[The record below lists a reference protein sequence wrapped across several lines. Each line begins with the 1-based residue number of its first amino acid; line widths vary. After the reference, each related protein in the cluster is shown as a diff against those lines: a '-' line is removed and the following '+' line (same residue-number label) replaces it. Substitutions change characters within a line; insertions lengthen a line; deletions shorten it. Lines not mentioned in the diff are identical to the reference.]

1 MNAYQLV
8 MIFYESLVPAKDPA
22 AYQGWFDQAD
32 KLAQE
37 LQGFLPEEVQCRKVI
52 AGAVLLAFPE
62 QAMKKASV
70 LEKELKPVIE
80 KILGTAYTVRLYYS
94 NFLIPEQNLEDM
106 IRNAIAQYER
116 QNETRGALVA
126 MDLGAEIDREEEL
139 EESVDW
145 AEILA
150 RDVSVGRF
158 ESSRLLFLQIMTLFR
173 LRRWRY
179 LTHTFL
185 GLSMSALLIL
195 YGSLDRREAD
205 AIAERLTRAVIGPDW
220 QAYVLSELEKICN
233 KRSGHI
239 SRFDSF
245 AHRVHTYID
254 PEVVNSKLD
263 LKTAAESFG
272 LTPTY
277 FSQRFKE
284 EMGVGFQA
292 YIEQMRV
299 RIGRDLLLQK
309 DMSVTRV
316 AKACGYDNVG
326 TFRRNFKK
334 HYGVNP
340 GDIMQ

>member
-22 AYQGWFDQAD
+22 SYQSWFDQAD

-37 LQGFLPEEVQCRKVI
+37 LPGLLPAEVLCRRI
-52 AGAVLLAFPE
+52 MGGAVFLAFPE
-62 QAMKKASV
+62 RAMKKASV
-70 LEKELKPVIE
+70 LEEELKPEIE

-94 NFLIPEQNLEDM
+94 NFLIPELNLEDM
-106 IRNAIAQYER
+106 VRNAVDQYER
-116 QNETRGALVA
+116 QKEVKGALVA
-126 MDLGAEIDREEEL
+126 MDLGTEYEKEEEM
-139 EESVDW
+139 EENTEW
-145 AEILA
+145 AGILL
-150 RDVSVGRF
+150 RDLSEGRF
-158 ESSRLLFLQIMTLFR
+158 ESTRLLFLQLMTLFR
-173 LRRWRY
+173 LKRWKY

-185 GLSMSALLIL
+185 GLSMSSLTIL
-195 YGSLDRREAD
+195 FRSLEEIKAEE
-205 AIAERLTRAVIGPDW
+205 IARWLTDAVIGPDW
-220 QAYVLSELEKICN
+220 QAYVLSELEKVCN
-233 KRSGHI
+233 RRSGHI

-245 AHRVHTYID
+245 AQRVHAYID

-263 LKTAAESFG
+263 LKTAADSFG
-272 LTPTY
+272 LTPSY

-284 EMGVGFQA
+284 EMGIGFQS

-309 DMSVTRV
+309 DMSVSRV

-334 HYGVNP
+334 HFGVNP